1 MDLSPFY
8 EKYSKE
14 KVDEAISKL
23 NYKEVTTMPKSEDP
37 NFPIIYIFRHGQSE
51 DNEKMIFSGW
61 RDPKLTQ
68 KGIDQALQLAEK
80 LKDKKI
86 DYLISSNLTRAIDT
100 LKHAVSLNENA
111 KNLEIHLDERIR
123 ERSYGD
129 LQGTSKLELFL
140 EDEELCNEYRRSYTK
155 RAQNGENLEDVIKR
169 VREFIEE
176 LLPMIKDKKINV
188 AISCHGNSIR
198 GFRSYFENL
207 SPEEVSKIET
217 PLGSDYLS
225 YNIKS

>member
-1 MDLSPFY
+1 MDLNPFY
-8 EKYSKE
+8 QKYSKE
-14 KVDEAISKL
+14 KVDEAIAKL

-68 KGIDQALQLAEK
+68 KGIDQALNLAEK
-80 LKDKKI
+80 LKDKNI
-86 DYLISSNLTRAIDT
+86 DYLISSTQIRAIDT
-100 LKHAVSLNENA
+100 LKYAISLNENA
-111 KNLEIHLDERIR
+111 KNLEIHTDERIR

-140 EDEELCNEYRRSYTK
+140 ENEELCNEYRRSYSK

-176 LLPMIKDKKINV
+176 LIPMVKEKNINV

-207 SPEEVSKIET
+207 TPEEVSKIET

-225 YNIKS
+225 YNIK

>member
-1 MDLSPFY
+1 MDLTPFY
-8 EKYSKE
+8 QKYSKE
-14 KVDEAISKL
+14 RVDEAIEKL

-68 KGIDQALQLAEK
+68 KGIDQALNLAEK

-86 DYLISSNLTRAIDT
+86 DYLISSTQTRAIDT
-100 LKHAVSLNENA
+100 LKNAISLNENA
-111 KNLEIHLDERIR
+111 KNLEIHTDERIR

-140 EDEELCNEYRRSYTK
+140 DNEELCNEYRRSFSK

-169 VREFIEE
+169 VKEFIDE
-176 LLPMIKDKKINV
+176 LLPMVREKKINV

-217 PLGSDYLS
+217 PLGSDYLA
-225 YNIKS
+225 YNIK

>member
-1 MDLSPFY
+1 MDLNPFY
-8 EKYSKE
+8 QKYSKE
-14 KVDEAISKL
+14 KVDEAIAKL

-68 KGIDQALQLAEK
+68 KGIDQALNLAEK

-86 DYLISSNLTRAIDT
+86 DYLISSTQIRAIDT
-100 LKHAVSLNENA
+100 LKYAMSLNENA
-111 KNLEIHLDERIR
+111 KNLEIHTDERIR

-140 EDEELCNEYRRSYTK
+140 ENEELCNEYRRSYSK

-176 LLPMIKDKKINV
+176 LIPMVKEKNINV

-207 SPEEVSKIET
+207 TPEEVSKIET

-225 YNIKS
+225 YNIK

>member
-1 MDLSPFY
+1 MDLNPFY
-8 EKYSKE
+8 QKYSKE
-14 KVDEAISKL
+14 KVDEAIAKL

-68 KGIDQALQLAEK
+68 KGIDQALNLAEK

-86 DYLISSNLTRAIDT
+86 DYLISSTQIRAIDT
-100 LKHAVSLNENA
+100 LKYAISLNENA
-111 KNLEIHLDERIR
+111 KNLEIHTDERIR

-140 EDEELCNEYRRSYTK
+140 ENEKLCNEYRRSYSK
-155 RAQNGENLEDVIKR
+155 RTQNGENLEDVIKR

-176 LLPMIKDKKINV
+176 LIPMVKEKNINV

-207 SPEEVSKIET
+207 TPEEVSKIET

-225 YNIKS
+225 YNIK